1 MRDNR
6 PDRSCLEQLAYS
18 QDGYFTARDAA
29 GCGFSPQLLYHH
41 VRSGRLERERR
52 GLYRLRNYPT
62 STRTDV
68 RAKWLACGPESVVS
82 HESALD
88 LLGLTDVVPDEVHI
102 TVPRRRRGLR
112 VPQGVLLHTT
122 ARLNHSDIV
131 WRDGIPVTAP
141 ARSIAE
147 SAGSGTAPEQVDIA
161 VAQALSRGLA
171 TARQLREAAGE
182 SRVMVTIE
190 RAIARIPTAP

>member
-1 MRDNR
+1 MHDSR

-41 VRSGRLERERR
+41 VRSGWLERERR

-62 STRTDV
+62 STHTDV
-68 RAKWLACGPESVVS
+68 RAKWLACAPDSVVS

-88 LLGLTDVVPDEVHI
+88 LLGLSDVIPDRVHI

-112 VPQGVLLHTT
+112 VPQGVVLHTT
-122 ARLNHSDIV
+122 AQLIHPDIV
-131 WRDGIPVTAP
+131 WRDGIAVTAP
-141 ARSIAE
+141 ARSIVQ
-147 SAGSGTAPEQVDIA
+147 SAASGTAPEQIEIA
-161 VAQALSRGLA
+161 VTQALSRGLA

-182 SRVMVTIE
+182 SHGMVTIE
-190 RAIARIPTAP
+190 RAIARTPMAT